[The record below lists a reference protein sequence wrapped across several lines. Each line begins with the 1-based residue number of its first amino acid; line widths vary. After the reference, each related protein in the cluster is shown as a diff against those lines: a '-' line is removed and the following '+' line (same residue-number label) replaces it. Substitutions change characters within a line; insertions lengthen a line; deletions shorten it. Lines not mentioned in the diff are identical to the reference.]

1 MGGRR
6 LMEDCFL
13 TRPPRSQKVLGNPG
27 FVASGL
33 LPRFTFVAVPTHP
46 QRPLDLVRNTFLS
59 LLSMHSHE
67 SFSSAGPGWHVLE
80 VGSGEPLVIL
90 HGVFGSG
97 DNWMSIAR
105 RLEQRWKVYLPD
117 QRNHGKSFRSEEFGY
132 DLLAGDL
139 LEWMDT
145 RGLEAIHLLGHSM
158 GGKAAMRFA
167 AIAPHRLKSLVVV
180 DIARRAYRLD
190 THRSMLEA
198 MKALDL
204 AACTT
209 RSDLD
214 RALQPSVPEEGT
226 RLFILKNI
234 ERDSTGAF
242 RWRIALDP
250 LLRSLDAI
258 GTSLAEHA
266 PIQVPCLVI
275 RGRESGYVSD
285 ADFEQIARCF
295 PQSRLVTIEGA
306 GHWVHADRPNELTD
320 ALIEFWSP
328 WMNS

>member
-6 LMEDCFL
+6 LIEGCFN
-13 TRPPRSQKVLGNPG
+13 TRPLRIQKVLRDPG
-27 FVASGL
+27 FVVSRL
-33 LPRFTFVAVPTHP
+33 LPRFTFV
-46 QRPLDLVRNTFLS
+46 PLISSSPIPLHRMLS
-59 LLSMHSHE
+59 NE
-67 SFSSAGPGWHVLE
+67 PIASAGQGWHVLE

-105 RLEQRWKVYLPD
+105 RLEHQFRVYLPD

-132 DLLAGDL
+132 DLLAADL
-139 LEWMDT
+139 LEWMET

-167 AIAPHRLKSLVVV
+167 ALAPDRLKSLVVV

-198 MKALDL
+198 MKALNL

-258 GTSLAEHA
+258 GTSLEEHA
-266 PIQVPCLVI
+266 PIQIPCLVL
-275 RGRESGYVSD
+275 RGSESGYVSD

-295 PQSRLVTIEGA
+295 PQSRLVTIQGA
-306 GHWVHADRPNELTD
+306 GHWVHADRPNELTE
-320 ALIEFWSP
+320 ALMEFWNP
-328 WMNS
+328 LMHW

>member
-1 MGGRR
+1 M
-6 LMEDCFL
+6 
-13 TRPPRSQKVLGNPG
+13 
-27 FVASGL
+27 
-33 LPRFTFVAVPTHP
+33 
-46 QRPLDLVRNTFLS
+46 LS
-59 LLSMHSHE
+59 NE
-67 SFSSAGPGWHVLE
+67 PNASAGQGWHVLE

-105 RLEQRWKVYLPD
+105 RLEHQFRVYLPD

-132 DLLAGDL
+132 DLLAADL
-139 LEWMDT
+139 LEWMET

-167 AIAPHRLKSLVVV
+167 ALAPDRLKSLVVV

-190 THRSMLEA
+190 THRSMLQA
-198 MKALDL
+198 MKALNL

-258 GTSLAEHA
+258 GTSLEEHA
-266 PIQVPCLVI
+266 PIQIPCLVL
-275 RGRESGYVSD
+275 RGSESGYVSD

-295 PQSRLVTIEGA
+295 PQRRLVTIQGA
-306 GHWVHADRPNELTD
+306 GHWVLADRPNELTE
-320 ALIEFWSP
+320 ALMEFWNP
-328 WMNS
+328 LMNW